1 MCHTLVERLSL
12 LSAFNIKTQK
22 SCKCVKQR
30 LMPREM
36 VTQNP
41 SKLVCVLASK
51 LVLGGFLF
59 VVKLGSVG
67 FEGSFYKLLVVN

>member
-1 MCHTLVERLSL
+1 
-12 LSAFNIKTQK
+12 
-22 SCKCVKQR
+22 
-30 LMPREM
+30 MPREM
-36 VTQNP
+36 ATQNP